1 MPEVYILIIPGFGI
15 VSTVVATNSNKS
27 IFGRS
32 GPLIGIIQ
40 FTQRTICRE
49 FKNWYNNSLLQNT
62 KNVSNIIY
70 SFLVINFVILNNP
83 QITKA
88 RSENFNPLPGTEI
101 TNFFGLSM
109 WVGISEAICLFS
121 LRSNNNFINSFV
133 KRQKMKIFK
142 QLRSLHNN
150 TKKLNPWFLT
160 GFTDGEGCFLINVRP
175 KSNRNNGY
183 GVELVFRLHLHSRDR
198 VLLEKIRD
206 FFWVGRLTAAV
217 PAENNV
223 QYWVGALEDILV
235 IVNHFNNYPLI
246 TQKWSDYQLFK
257 QAGEP
262 TVELV
267 ERKEHLT
274 PEGLQ
279 KIVSIRAVLN
289 KGLSEN
295 LRGDFPDVLPSI
307 RPQVQNRIIP
317 DPYWISGFVDA
328 EGCFNVSPSVIKTS
342 KGESVNLRFLVTQ
355 DVRDAELLNSLV
367 DYFGCGRY
375 CVRLSTSL
383 HGDYVVT
390 KFEDIRCKIIPFFD
404 KYPLQSE
411 KYLDFL
417 VGAASAAPLKN
428 IMLLK
433 GNTRVS
439 LTKESLVE
447 IKQIKSRMNK
457 GRKIKNLLSVSISTP
472 GNKRYYSTTINKNDQ
487 TKFNQW
493 LAGLIDGDG
502 QFHTTKKGISSFKIV
517 MHINDKFLLYLI
529 KHKYGGFIKE
539 IAGSNALKYKL
550 QNPKGL
556 INLINDVNGLIRNPI
571 RMLQLNRIC
580 VKYNIK
586 LIVPQPLTYNNGWFS
601 GLVDSDG
608 SIYIDE
614 KSWQLTIS
622 VTQKNRY
629 LLEPLQKLY
638 GGKINIISSKGE
650 VFKYT
655 IFRKKEVLNLVDV
668 YFQKF
673 PLKSSKASKINL
685 IKDFYLLQHHSNLD
699 VNKIDKFNQWI
710 QFKNKWDKI
719 V

>member
-1 MPEVYILIIPGFGI
+1 LFNQNNCYILIIPGFGI
-15 VSTVVATNSNKS
+15 ISTAISASSNKNV
-27 IFGRS
+27 FGQD
-32 GPLIGIIQ
+32 GPLIVIIQ
-40 FTQRTICRE
+40 LMQQTICRE
-49 FKNWYNNSLLQNT
+49 FKNCYNNSLLQNT
-62 KNVSNIIY
+62 INVRSIIY
-70 SFLVINFVILNNP
+70 SFIVTIFVILNNP

-88 RSENFNPLPGTEI
+88 RSANFKSS
-101 TNFFGLSM
+101 FMYKWRLSM
-109 WVGISEAICLFS
+109 LVSF
-121 LRSNNNFINSFV
+121 LRNSNNFINSFV
-133 KRQKMKIFK
+133 IRQKMKILQ

-150 TKKLNPWFLT
+150 TNKLDPWFVT

-175 KSNRNNGY
+175 KSKRNNGY

-198 VLLEKIRD
+198 ALLEKIRY
-206 FFWVGRLTAAV
+206 FFGVGRLTAV
-217 PAENNV
+217 SENHV

-235 IVNHFNNYPLI
+235 IVNHFDKYPLI

-257 QAGEP
+257 QA
-262 TVELV
+262 VELV
-267 ERKEHLT
+267 VRKEHLT
-274 PEGLQ
+274 LEGLQ
-279 KIVSIRAVLN
+279 KLVSIKAVLN
-289 KGLSEN
+289 KGLSED
-295 LRGDFPDVLPSI
+295 LRAAFPDVVPSI
-307 RPQVQNRIIP
+307 RPPVQNRTIP
-317 DPYWISGFVDA
+317 DPYWVLGFVDA
-328 EGCFNVSPSVIKTS
+328 EGCFNVRFVKTT

-355 DVRDAELLNSLV
+355 HARDAELLKSLV

-383 HGDYVVT
+383 HGDYLVT

-411 KYLDFL
+411 KHLDFL
-417 VGAASAAPLKN
+417 DFKN
-428 IMLLK
+428 IVLLK
-433 GNTRVS
+433 GDTYVS
-439 LTKESLVE
+439 LTKETFAE

-457 GRKIKNLLSVSISTP
+457 GRKIKNPLSVSISTP
-472 GNKRYYSTTINKNDQ
+472 GNKRHYSTGINKGDQ

-493 LAGLIDGDG
+493 LGGLIDGDG
-502 QFHTTKKGISSFKIV
+502 QFHTTKKGISSLKIV
-517 MHINDKFLLYLI
+517 MHINDKSLLYTL

-556 INLINDVNGLIRNPI
+556 IDLINDVNGLIRNPI

-586 LIVPQPLTYNNGWFS
+586 LIVPQPLTYDNGWFS

-614 KSWQLTIS
+614 KSGQLSIS

-629 LLEPLQKLY
+629 ILEPLQKIY
-638 GGKINIISSKGE
+638 GGKIDIINSKGD

-668 YFQKF
+668 YFQIY

-685 IKDFYLLQHHSNLD
+685 IKDFYLLQPYRNLD
-699 VNKIDKFNQWI
+699 VNKLDEFNRWI
-710 QFKNKWDKI
+710 QFKNKWDRI